1 MERLDSMSGGGKV
14 DQNLILVDE
23 APLYN
28 TAHLFGLEI
37 ELVLRLYQTQIR
49 ENPIRKNVIPIT
61 LPTGRINNL
70 ILYAKRNGFR
80 LPDYHRL
87 DLSMVI
93 NGNPKK
99 TKKIR
104 GQWVIS
110 ILNVYAR
117 KNPFSYF
124 LNSENSHS
132 ENNRYQLKQ
141 LSVFGTV
148 VPTFSYNVKF

>member
-1 MERLDSMSGGGKV
+1 LNSKFIFQSG
-14 DQNLILVDE
+14 
-23 APLYN
+23 
-28 TAHLFGLEI
+28 
-37 ELVLRLYQTQIR
+37 R
-49 ENPIRKNVIPIT
+49 PIT

-124 LNSENSHS
+124 LNSENGHS